1 MARLKTKADTTVRLS
16 EEDYEILVRDR
27 LMLRA
32 LIIAGI
38 EEMPVYQAMQSIL
51 NDRNVYLN
59 ISPIKDIR
67 KTDRAKRAN
76 RDTENKPF
84 I

>member
-51 NDRNVYLN
+51 NDRNVYVD

-76 RDTENKPF
+76 WDTENKPF

>member
-1 MARLKTKADTTVRLS
+1 MRLS

-51 NDRNVYLN
+51 NDRNVYVD

-67 KTDRAKRAN
+67 KNDRAKRAN
-76 RDTENKPF
+76 RNAENKPF

>member
-51 NDRNVYLN
+51 NDRNVYVD